1 MKSSFLFTNLLFAL
15 SLVAL
20 SSCSN
25 KRIAIENHDDS
36 GDSIEEVSQEPDA
49 VDQRTVTGSFR
60 SVSGVMDE
68 LSCYC
73 SNGGYVTTE
82 DDEMVAVC
90 FDEEVESCPKITVTG
105 YRTSKKIESN
115 GACPAGM
122 MGFLKVQEY
131 IIGETD
137 Y

>member
-1 MKSSFLFTNLLFAL
+1 MRLFQSFTLILSIGTLLFLGACAEKNVVVVDE
-15 SLVAL
+15 SFEQGV
-20 SSCSN
+20 
-25 KRIAIENHDDS
+25 D
-36 GDSIEEVSQEPDA
+36 QEPDA
-49 VDQRTVTGSFR
+49 LDQRTVTGSFR

-68 LSCYC
+68 LSCFC

-82 DDEMVAVC
+82 DGLSVAVC
-90 FDEEVESCPKITVTG
+90 FDEPVESCDKIKVTG

-115 GACPAGM
+115 GACSGGM
-122 MGFLKVQEY
+122 MGFLKVQSY